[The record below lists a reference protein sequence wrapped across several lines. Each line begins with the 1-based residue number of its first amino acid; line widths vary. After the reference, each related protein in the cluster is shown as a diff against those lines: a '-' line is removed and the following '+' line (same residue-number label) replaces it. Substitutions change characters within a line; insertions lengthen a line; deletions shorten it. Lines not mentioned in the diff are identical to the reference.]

1 MSKKLMNRPDRC
13 CIYQAR
19 NRPGKIGKTR
29 EAQLLQMELLFPK
42 EGVLLVLKFTASSSL
57 IFSLQAHNVGKCI
70 SLVLPV
76 LVTLKEL
83 YM

>member
-1 MSKKLMNRPDRC
+1 MSKKVMNQPDRC

-19 NRPGKIGKTR
+19 NCPCKIRKTR
-29 EAQLLQMELLFPK
+29 EALLLQMEPSFSK
-42 EGVLLVLKFTASSSL
+42 EGVLLVLKFTASFSL
-57 IFSLQAHNVGKCI
+57 VFSLQAHNVGKCI

-83 YM
+83 YI

>member
-1 MSKKLMNRPDRC
+1 MNQPDRC

-76 LVTLKEL
+76 LKKL